1 MSVCLA
7 LPLRLAHSWVW
18 LRPLPRLAW
27 SGIRVGPPPG
37 HPPIP
42 PHPTRDP
49 QPTCAGRAPILNQE
63 SVCPRT
69 PLLPPRAGQSW
80 DALRCRRGRR
90 TEPLALWNLG
100 VRDPRARATSQ
111 LPLPS
116 SGATG
121 QRAREAIPGA
131 TASSRAAGRG
141 GCRAWGLGA
150 PAGVPRGGCRSG
162 GSGRRGPRTERR
174 EARSAALGAGRGRGR
189 KLGRTRAGGR
199 GGGAPRR
206 SNPGRAPRA
215 PSRPAGGTEGDFH
228 PDTPQT
234 RPRPRCG
241 AERAAG
247 LGGRGPERLGGCI
260 AEEQGRGWGSRLR
273 DLVPEAG
280 HGEWGAWRGS
290 TAQQDRGPSEL
301 PASSVL
307 RALKGPRA
315 GAGQG
320 PR

>member
-1 MSVCLA
+1 M
-7 LPLRLAHSWVW
+7 
-18 LRPLPRLAW
+18 
-27 SGIRVGPPPG
+27 
-37 HPPIP
+37 
-42 PHPTRDP
+42 
-49 QPTCAGRAPILNQE
+49 
-63 SVCPRT
+63 
-69 PLLPPRAGQSW
+69 
-80 DALRCRRGRR
+80 
-90 TEPLALWNLG
+90 
-100 VRDPRARATSQ
+100 
-111 LPLPS
+111 
-116 SGATG
+116 
-121 QRAREAIPGA
+121 
-131 TASSRAAGRG
+131 
-141 GCRAWGLGA
+141 
-150 PAGVPRGGCRSG
+150 PRGGCRSG

-199 GGGAPRR
+199 GGGAPRC

-247 LGGRGPERLGGCI
+247 LGGRAPERLGGCI

-290 TAQQDRGPSEL
+290 TAQQDRGPSERSGL
-301 PASSVL
+301 FSAP
-307 RALKGPRA
+307 GPGRSPGRSRA
-315 GAGQG
+315 GAEVRAGG
-320 PR
+320 APGDCCRAALTGMDGRPAAHSARR